1 MCTGEMPGLPMIMFG
16 VVDNR
21 DVVDLHLRAMTHP
34 AAKGERFLACAGD
47 FLTFPQFAQVS
58 IPLRTHVAM
67 QAHRDPDAVRLSL
80 GSIRLRRRLR

>member
-1 MCTGEMPGLPMIMFG
+1 MPGLPMITFG

-34 AAKGERFLACAGD
+34 AAKGERFIACAGD

-58 IPLRTHVAM
+58 IPLQTQTRNAISQESSR
-67 QAHRDPDAVRLSL
+67 QAAL
-80 GSIRLRRRLR
+80 GSIRLSKCHK